1 MNNGGSFHRS
11 WYVYHRVNFLEDP
24 YHFAGGLAKTMTRWG
39 FRGSGL
45 CGRHFRRGGISPDYM
60 VEHPILIGGDWNM
73 VISDG

>member
-1 MNNGGSFHRS
+1 
-11 WYVYHRVNFLEDP
+11 
-24 YHFAGGLAKTMTRWG
+24 MTRWG